1 MNQAVSTIL
10 IPLLLVS
17 QSLCSVPH
25 SHVGTSVCEPDGHS
39 ARPHVHLHHA
49 DHHDD
54 HDDGNESQSSPD
66 EQFPE
71 HDSDALYAS
80 DIQLLNDSKVVEVAD
95 AEMSLA
101 CVICNE
107 LAIGTLYRLCN
118 EYQLP
123 PILHLKCAIYL
134 QLLSIR
140 C

>member
-1 MNQAVSTIL
+1 MNQVVSTIL

-25 SHVGTSVCEPDGHS
+25 SHVGSSVCEPDGHS
-39 ARPHVHLHHA
+39 ARPHFHLHHA

-54 HDDGNESQSSPD
+54 GNEPPFSRD
-66 EQFPE
+66 EPSPE

-80 DIQLLNDSKVVEVAD
+80 DIQLLNDGNVVRVAD
-95 AEMSLA
+95 AELSVA
-101 CVICNE
+101 CCICND
-107 LAIGTLYRLCN
+107 LATGTLCQRSN
-118 EYQLP
+118 GYQLP
-123 PILHLKCAIYL
+123 PLLLHLQCPTYL